1 MLSCHLSR
9 YHGAVL
15 QCMSLLRKM
24 VSSSPVGASQAVLR
38 MAAGERHEFLRSSSI
53 ARRDRRRLLRVNQ
66 SQSREVTA
74 RPLQCAMPGSTRS
87 RAHQIAVDTRFI
99 GPRHSAR
106 SEACCAS
113 AGGVVRAPPARQR
126 PGTAHRHVG
135 PTRLR
140 GRQISSAVRKPRDCG
155 VWRPLERAG
164 TLDNDSGAL

>member
-74 RPLQCAMPGSTRS
+74 RRLQCEMPGSTRS
-87 RAHQIAVDTRFI
+87 RGHQISPWTLDSSGRGIQRAVKRAVQAQAEWF
-99 GPRHSAR
+99 GPRLLVSAPGQRTAKWAEHACVGAR
-106 SEACCAS
+106 SVLPRRS
-113 AGGVVRAPPARQR
+113 
-126 PGTAHRHVG
+126 PGFAVPGDHWSV
-135 PTRLR
+135 L
-140 GRQISSAVRKPRDCG
+140 GR
-155 VWRPLERAG
+155 
-164 TLDNDSGAL
+164 